1 MLKKLLSLESKYLAN
16 NYKSLPVMLSKGL
29 GVEVWD
35 VEGKKYMDFLS
46 SYSANNH
53 GHCHPVLVDTMQKQA
68 SQLTLTSRA
77 FHNDMLGKFGEIITK
92 KFGYEKVLPMNT
104 GVEAGETAVKIA
116 RKWGYEK
123 KNIDTDKAIVLFAEN
138 NFWGRTIS
146 ASATQKDFDA
156 YNNFGPFTPN
166 LLVLPYNNLNVLEE
180 NFKNPNV
187 CAYFFEPIQGEAG
200 VIIPDSNY
208 ILKVRELCDKY
219 NVLMIVDEVQTGMG
233 RTGKL
238 FCSEL
243 VKPDILLLGKA
254 LSGGMMPVS
263 AVLADNHV
271 MDVITPGT
279 HGSTFGGNPLGCAI
293 AIDAINLLKE
303 EHMIDNSM
311 KLGAYMKRELK
322 DLTKNNDKIFDVRG
336 SGLMV
341 AIETKDKET
350 TDKIVSNLAVKGIL
364 CKSTRDTVIRLSP
377 PLVITKEQIDVFL
390 DRIVKIIN
398 TL

>member
-1 MLKKLLSLESKYLAN
+1 MLKNLLSLEAKYLAN
-16 NYKSLPVMLSKGL
+16 NYKSLPVMLTKGSGINL
-29 GVEVWD
+29 WD
-35 VEGKKYMDFLS
+35 VDGKKYMDFLS

-68 SQLTLTSRA
+68 NQLTLTSRA
-77 FHNDMLGKFGEIITK
+77 FHNDLLGKFGETITK
-92 KFGYEKVLPMNT
+92 RFGYEKVLPMNT

-123 KNIDTDKAIVLFAEN
+123 KNIDPNRAIVLFAEN

-146 ASATQKDFDA
+146 ASSTQKDFDA

-166 LLVLPYNNLNVLEE
+166 LWVLSYNNLQVLEQQ
-180 NFKNPNV
+180 FKNPNV

-200 VIIPDSNY
+200 VIIPDNNY

-238 FCSEL
+238 FCSES
-243 VKPDILLLGKA
+243 VKPDLLLLGKA

-263 AVLADNHV
+263 AVLADNKI
-271 MDVITPGT
+271 MEVITPGT
-279 HGSTFGGNPLGCAI
+279 HGSTFGGNPLGCSVSIEAI
-293 AIDAINLLKE
+293 RLLDSEK
-303 EHMIDNSM
+303 MIENSKKM
-311 KLGAYMKRELK
+311 GRYMKNELIK
-322 DLTKNNDKIFDVRG
+322 MTETNDNIVEIRG
-336 SGLMV
+336 DGLMI
-341 AIETKDKET
+341 AIETSSKEIC
-350 TDKIVSNLAVKGIL
+350 DKIVYSLAEKGIL

-377 PLVITKEQIDVFL
+377 PLIISKDDIDIFL
-390 DRIVKIIN
+390 DKVSKLITTI
-398 TL
+398 

>member
-1 MLKKLLSLESKYLAN
+1 MLNKLLSLESKYLAN

-53 GHCHPVLVDTMQKQA
+53 GHCHPVLVDTMKKQA

-77 FHNDMLGKFGEIITK
+77 FHNDLLGKFGETITRR
-92 KFGYEKVLPMNT
+92 FGYEKVLPMNT

-123 KNIDTDKAIVLFAEN
+123 KNIDPNRAIVLFAEN

-146 ASATQKDFDA
+146 ASSTQKDFDA

-166 LLVLPYNNLNVLEE
+166 LWVLPYNNLKVLED

-219 NVLMIVDEVQTGMG
+219 NVLMIADEVQTGMG

-243 VKPDILLLGKA
+243 IKPDILLLGKA

-263 AVLADNHV
+263 AVLADNQV

-336 SGLMV
+336 SGLMI

-377 PLVITKEQIDVFL
+377 PLVITKEQIDLFL

-398 TL
+398 AL